1 MNLFPFHLDY
11 AMMPLMNYLT
21 FDPNIQNALLSLGMP
36 NVFCNRTDYSVF
48 SLKNKTDSFFDT
60 IENDFYSAPLTI
72 LYSYCPWEICG
83 LYATI
88 FHLKDY
94 NLPIYITSPDK
105 KSNANFISYSDY
117 PPNEILSQVSNKK
130 RLSNARKR
138 DICDTWRQLLEENRN
153 LRLWKS
159 NTLVS
164 APDDYFDSDIQNVL
178 QCKAN
183 SDMLLSIQSRLRSEY
198 HISLNSKYIEWR
210 LKYIS
215 KQINT
220 NSRGGNLK

>member
-88 FHLKDY
+88 FHLKEQ
-94 NLPIYITSPDK
+94 NFPIYITSPQKNPHTD
-105 KSNANFISYSDY
+105 FLTYSDY
-117 PPNEILSQVSNKK
+117 PPDEILLATVSQTVV
-130 RLSNARKR
+130 
-138 DICDTWRQLLEENRN
+138 I
-153 LRLWKS
+153 
-159 NTLVS
+159 
-164 APDDYFDSDIQNVL
+164 
-178 QCKAN
+178 
-183 SDMLLSIQSRLRSEY
+183 
-198 HISLNSKYIEWR
+198 
-210 LKYIS
+210 
-215 KQINT
+215 
-220 NSRGGNLK
+220 

>member
-1 MNLFPFHLDY
+1 
-11 AMMPLMNYLT
+11 MNYLT
-21 FDPNIQNALLSLGMP
+21 FDPNIQNAFISIGAS
-36 NVFCNRTDYSVF
+36 NICCNRTDYSIF
-48 SLKNKTDSFFDT
+48 HLKDRTDNFLSLLEFPPYSDSVDMKNSFYRT
-60 IENDFYSAPLTI
+60 PLTI
-72 LYSYCPWEICG
+72 LYSYYPLEICG

-130 RLSNARKR
+130 PLSNARKR

-183 SDMLLSIQSRLRSEY
+183 SDMLLSIQSRLRSKY
-198 HISLNSKYIEWR
+198 HIGLNSKYIEWR

>member
-1 MNLFPFHLDY
+1 
-11 AMMPLMNYLT
+11 MPLMNYLT